1 MTKHP
6 LWNDEYW
13 LLLMQ
18 LYLKKPL
25 GVKPLYSRPMV
36 KLSLELHIPPQF
48 LYERMF
54 ELRRLDTPK
63 IERLW
68 SKYANSPSKLSR
80 GVKLLRQRQGFNSAG
95 AFYEGVDVNESFE
108 RDFKPLLL
116 ADDGTDDTGGG
127 KVTILPVMLILVLDL
142 YFRLVP
148 ATMVAST
155 PEVAELA
162 RLMKLKP
169 QTVVDI
175 MEIYQLC
182 DPYLNRQ
189 EFIIHPLLE
198 PCQQIW
204 QRFGNGNP
212 EKLAALAA
220 QLKDYFL

>member
-18 LYLKKPL
+18 LYLKNPI

-36 KLSLELHIPPQF
+36 NLSLELHIPPQF
-48 LYERMF
+48 LYKRMF
-54 ELRRLDTPK
+54 ELRRLETPK

-68 SKYANSPSKLSR
+68 NAYANNPQKLAR

-95 AFYEGVDVNESFE
+95 AFYEGVPVNETFE
-108 RDFKPLLL
+108 LDF
-116 ADDGTDDTGGG
+116 
-127 KVTILPVMLILVLDL
+127 LPVSQQDDVMPVQLIMVLDL

-148 ATMVAST
+148 ATMVTST
-155 PEVAELA
+155 PEIRQLS
-162 RLMKLKP
+162 RLIGLKP
-169 QTVVDI
+169 QLIVDV

-182 DPYLNRQ
+182 DPCLKRHD
-189 EFIIHPLLE
+189 FIIHPLLE

-204 QRFGNGNP
+204 QRYGNDSP

-220 QLKDYFL
+220 QLKDYFLK